1 MQYITII
8 ASALSLII
16 SAISLIKI
24 FTSITERFVKIE
36 TKFNM
41 FKDTVSEQNKESE
54 TERNSLLS
62 KIHEHNFFPSVNF
75 LFVYFF
81 VIYIVIKTSFC
92 CFVTCF
98 FVKNKSV
105 NTCKNLDTRF

>member
-8 ASALSLII
+8 SSVLSLII

-41 FKDTVSEQNKESE
+41 FKDTITEQTKENEKEQNAI
-54 TERNSLLS
+54 LS
-62 KIHEHNFFPSVNF
+62 KIHEHDCIFA
-75 LFVYFF
+75 
-81 VIYIVIKTSFC
+81 KMQ
-92 CFVTCF
+92 VTLE
-98 FVKNKSV
+98 NV
-105 NTCKNLDTRF
+105 NTNTERIEKAVQEISERIK

>member
-8 ASALSLII
+8 SSALSLII

-41 FKDTVSEQNKESE
+41 FKDTISEQNKEI
-54 TERNSLLS
+54 
-62 KIHEHNFFPSVNF
+62 KIHESNMI
-75 LFVYFF
+75 LFSQR
-81 VIYIVIKTSFC
+81 IVKLIIFHRQK
-92 CFVTCF
+92 
-98 FVKNKSV
+98 K
-105 NTCKNLDTRF
+105 

>member
-1 MQYITII
+1 MQYITIT

-41 FKDTVSEQNKESE
+41 FKDTTSEQNKESE
-54 TERNSLLS
+54 TERNALLE
-62 KIHEHNFFPSVNF
+62 KIHEHDCIFAKMQVTLENVNKNTEK
-75 LFVYFF
+75 
-81 VIYIVIKTSFC
+81 IEKTIREMSEKIK
-92 CFVTCF
+92 
-98 FVKNKSV
+98 
-105 NTCKNLDTRF
+105 

>member
-8 ASALSLII
+8 SSALSLII

-41 FKDTVSEQNKESE
+41 FKDTILEQNKESE
-54 TERNSLLS
+54 TERNALLE
-62 KIHEHNFFPSVNF
+62 KIHEHDCIFAKMQVTLENVNKNTEK
-75 LFVYFF
+75 
-81 VIYIVIKTSFC
+81 IEKTIREMSEKIK
-92 CFVTCF
+92 
-98 FVKNKSV
+98 
-105 NTCKNLDTRF
+105 

>member
-1 MQYITII
+1 MQYITIT

-41 FKDTVSEQNKESE
+41 FKDTISEQNKESE
-54 TERNSLLS
+54 IERNALLE
-62 KIHEHNFFPSVNF
+62 KIHEHDCIFAKMQVTLENVNKNTEK
-75 LFVYFF
+75 
-81 VIYIVIKTSFC
+81 IEKTIREMSEKIK
-92 CFVTCF
+92 
-98 FVKNKSV
+98 
-105 NTCKNLDTRF
+105 